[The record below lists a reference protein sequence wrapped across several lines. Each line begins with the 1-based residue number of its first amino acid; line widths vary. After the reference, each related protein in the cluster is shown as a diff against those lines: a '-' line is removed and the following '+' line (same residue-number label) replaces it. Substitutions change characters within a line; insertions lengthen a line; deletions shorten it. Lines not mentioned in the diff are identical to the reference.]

1 MDLPNQI
8 ETKRLI
14 LRLINQDDFDIFS
27 DIVKDDDVSNNLEFV
42 LKNKPEKS
50 IKSLFQTI
58 ITSFSSKD
66 PIIALIV
73 ITKEDGNRIGS
84 CGLIPLECGNEAEC
98 FYALLPEYRGSGFAI
113 EAMKKLIE
121 YGFSK
126 LNLFK
131 IIAHLN
137 PNKSPLWKVAER
149 VGMKYM
155 GHKQINA
162 ISSKAMYY
170 SIEKNEFEAQRI
182 Y

>member
-1 MDLPNQI
+1 MAHPNTL

-14 LRLINQDDFDIFS
+14 LRPLMMDDFSDFS
-27 DIVKDDDVSNNLEFV
+27 NLLKGNDVSNNLEFI
-42 LKNKPEKS
+42 LKTKQVIN
-50 IKSLFQTI
+50 IKNLFQSLMNTGDTSKPIFTLLI
-58 ITSFSSKD
+58 IN
-66 PIIALIV
+66 
-73 ITKEDGNRIGS
+73 KETRDAIGS
-84 CGLIPLECGNEAEC
+84 CGLLIIEGGNEAEC

-126 LNLFK
+126 LNLLK
-131 IIAHLN
+131 IIAHIN
-137 PNKSPLWKVAER
+137 PIKSPLWKVAER

-162 ISSKAMYY
+162 LSSKVMYY
-170 SIEKNEFEAQRI
+170 SIEKNEFEAQRS